1 VSLDFG
7 TMLAQLVVFLLL
19 LWFLKKYAFGPL
31 IKMMRERQEY
41 IENQINVAEQNR
53 AEAEKLM
60 MEHRQAI
67 EAAKREAHE
76 LMENGRKTG
85 ERQAQEILKAAEE
98 EARRIKE
105 EALLEIS
112 REKEKAL
119 EELKG
124 QIGLLT
130 VLLAEKVVAKE
141 IDPARHQ
148 ALIDVAVKELG
159 DRVC

>member
-1 VSLDFG
+1 VSINFG
-7 TMLAQLVVFLLL
+7 TMLAQLVIFLLL

-41 IENQINVAEQNR
+41 IENQITVAEQNR
-53 AEAEKLM
+53 ADAEKLAA
-60 MEHRQAI
+60 EHRQAI

-76 LMENGRKTG
+76 LMENGRRTG
-85 ERQAQEILKAAEE
+85 ERQAQEILKAAED

-105 EALLEIS
+105 EALADIS

-119 EELKG
+119 EELKD
-124 QIGLLT
+124 QVGLLT

-148 ALIDVAVKELG
+148 ALIDEAVKELG